1 MKSHNFRTHTW
12 KKKNQTGM
20 DHMSFL
26 MNSTNAQ
33 RSFIHELASQ
43 QLGHPPSNMW
53 GVPIPE
59 ELHQPADK
67 QTLQFVVHAAKHSP
81 HEFGRLISSHKKASG
96 MIGDIGEAIA
106 GFAKGT
112 SKYLGKVATYGL
124 AHADQIKTGV
134 NIAKGLVQTG
144 TTIATAAG
152 WLHPDKKT
160 TIDSVAAALD
170 KLVQGEKKKEATPE
184 PKKGGY
190 FGKIMI

>member
-1 MKSHNFRTHTW
+1 
-12 KKKNQTGM
+12 
-20 DHMSFL
+20 MSFL

-67 QTLQFVVHAAKHSP
+67 QTLHFVVHAAKHSP